1 MLQDKC
7 FWTLRYNISYSICR
21 AFKNAKTTHRT
32 FIQIYPRQVIFD
44 RRCIKRTDFCTDAA
58 CYASCLAVLFCIDA
72 LIPGMAGNKNLF
84 RCRENF
90 NDFRGTGC
98 LALPAASTFCN
109 IDKGQM
115 IICHCYRI
123 EWTDARTRPVTKTS
137 VPAGLVSAPC
147 EYDSPAILNTL
158 ISKSFCRLAPA
169 ALTHDARKNWL
180 ARFSLLTGDESDCR
194 RTFYSCRNTEVGG
207 NIRLRNDCF
216 GILFAA
222 CEPAGSSMCMSKDI
236 HNLLNLWIDCY
247 REFLCSKCETK
258 SEYGGNS
265 CKEYEGIF
273 D

>member
-7 FWTLRYNISYSICR
+7 FWTLRYKISDSSCR

-44 RRCIKRTDFCTDAA
+44 RRCIKGADFCTDAA
-58 CYASCLAVLFCIDA
+58 RDTSNLAVLSCIGTF
-72 LIPGMAGNKNLF
+72 IHRMARNKNQLG
-84 RCRENF
+84 CRENF

-98 LALPAASTFCN
+98 LTFPAAGAFLY

-115 IICHCYRI
+115 IFCHCYRI

-137 VPAGLVSAPC
+137 VPAGLVPAPC

-158 ISKSFCRLAPA
+158 ISKSLCRLAPA
-169 ALTHDARKNWL
+169 ALTHDARKNRL
-180 ARFSLLTGDESDCR
+180 TRFSLLPGDESDCL
-194 RTFYSCRNTEVGG
+194 RTFYARRNTEVGRD
-207 NIRLRNDCF
+207 IRFCDYCF

-222 CEPAGSSMCMSKDI
+222 CEPTGTSMCMSKDI

-258 SEYGGNS
+258 SEYRGNS

-273 D
+273 N

>member
-7 FWTLRYNISYSICR
+7 LWTLRYKISDSSCR
-21 AFKNAKTTHRT
+21 AFKNAKATHRT

-44 RRCIKRTDFCTDAA
+44 RRCIKGADFCTDTARDT
-58 CYASCLAVLFCIDA
+58 SNLAVLSCIGTF
-72 LIPGMAGNKNLF
+72 ISRMARNKNRLG
-84 RCRENF
+84 CREDF
-90 NDFRGTGC
+90 NDLCRAGC
-98 LALPAASTFCN
+98 LTFPAAGAFLY

-115 IICHCYRI
+115 IFRHCYRI

-137 VPAGLVSAPC
+137 VPAGLVPAPC

-158 ISKSFCRLAPA
+158 ISKSLFRLAPA
-169 ALTHDARKNWL
+169 ALTHDARKNRL
-180 ARFSLLTGDESDCR
+180 ARFSFLPGDESDCL

-207 NIRLRNDCF
+207 NISFRDDCF

-236 HNLLNLWIDCY
+236 HNLLDLRIDCY
-247 REFLCSKCETK
+247 REFLRSKCETE
-258 SEYGGNS
+258 SEYRGNS